1 MSSAADQDLK
11 QPASSSNDNPK
22 LTCSVVIC
30 TVGRLDL
37 LRGCLGAVFQM
48 VPSAD
53 EVMVV
58 DNTPGSAAI
67 RAIAT
72 EFGARY
78 VVEPARGLSRARNC
92 GMAQSV
98 SALVAYLDDDATPK
112 RDWLGHILKP
122 FEDPE
127 VAIVTG
133 EVVFHPAT
141 TNPAVEGPPRTL
153 SNRDPQWFE
162 IATFGGLGLGSNMVL
177 RRSTCAGRKV
187 FDERL
192 GSGAPFNIAEE
203 NYAFA
208 SLLASGFRA
217 AHVPAAVVFHPAKA
231 LNVLKFATCAFAY
244 WLLLLA
250 EFPNHR
256 AELIRYL
263 FRRWRKLPLPWP
275 RDPQGAGEIM
285 RAGWRLQLR
294 AVVAGFFLFLRHRG
308 ASRQATF
315 VRGQS

>member
-11 QPASSSNDNPK
+11 QPASSSNDNSK

-141 TNPAVEGPPRTL
+141 TNSAVKGPPRTL

-177 RRSTCAGRKV
+177 RRSACAGRKV

-192 GSGAPFNIAEE
+192 GRGAPFNIAEE